1 MKIGKWAWMLLAAAP
16 LLSGCAG
23 FWDTPPSSGSF
34 TLSNSSNIAVTPGAT
49 TGNTST
55 ITVTPAS
62 SFTGTVAL
70 ACSVTSAP
78 TSAVS
83 PATCSLSPTSLAFST
98 ATAQTSTLYV
108 ATTSTTTAGSYQIS
122 VTGTSSGSASA
133 TTNLC
138 AQVSSNGA
146 TCTASGGANSGIFY
160 IVNSNSITGYSISG
174 GTLTALSGSSFT
186 LTVATISS
194 VAIGPQGSNFLYLG
208 TNGGIV
214 PFTINTSTGAL
225 TQGSTFGDNL
235 AEAIAV
241 DPSGKWL
248 LEASVAGV
256 LYAYPITST
265 GAEDTTRSVQ
275 TTATLASNLVQP
287 GGIAI
292 SPNGALVA
300 VALGGAGTQTFP
312 FNASPT
318 SGGPLQAGFTPIAP
332 TNLLGAAVAV
342 AFDPQIRLMY
352 VGETDAFPNNS
363 STNNSGGLRSF
374 AVSGSSL
381 SELTSGSPTASGGT
395 TPRAILP
402 ISTGNDVYVA
412 NWVGSS
418 TGNVTGF
425 TVASSNSTYT
435 LTALSPTVATGTE
448 PYGLAEDSTLGYV
461 LAVSNS
467 GTTFDAYTLSSG
479 QLTSSLT
486 GSPVTSPIAIVA
498 VP

>member
-1 MKIGKWAWMLLAAAP
+1 MKIGRWAWMLLAAAP

-34 TLSNSSNIAVTPGAT
+34 TLSNSGNISVTPGAT

-62 SFTGTVAL
+62 SFTGTVSL

-78 TSAVS
+78 SGATS

-98 ATAQTSTLYV
+98 ATALTSTLSA
-108 ATTSTTTAGSYQIS
+108 ATTSTTTAGSYQIT
-122 VTGTSSGSASA
+122 VTGTSGSASQ
-133 TTNLC
+133 TTSLC
-138 AQVSSNGA
+138 AQVSSTGA
-146 TCTASGGANSGIFY
+146 TCTASSGSNSGIFY
-160 IVNSNSITGYSISG
+160 IVNSNSITGYSISSG
-174 GTLTALSGSSFT
+174 ALTAISGSSFT

-194 VAIGPQGSNFLYLG
+194 VAIAPSGNFLYLA
-208 TNGGIV
+208 TNAGIV
-214 PFTINTSTGAL
+214 PFTINSSTGAL
-225 TQGSTFGDNL
+225 TQGSAFGDNL

-248 LEASVAGV
+248 LEASVAGI
-256 LYAYPITST
+256 LYAYPITSS
-265 GAEDTTRSVQ
+265 GAQDSTRSVQ
-275 TTATLASNLVQP
+275 TTANLASNLVQP

-300 VALGGAGTQTFP
+300 VALGTSGTQVFA

-318 SGGPLQAGFTPIAP
+318 SGGPLQAGATPISP
-332 TNLLGAAVAV
+332 THSGGAAVAV
-342 AFDPQIRLMY
+342 AFDPQSRLMY
-352 VGETDAFPNNS
+352 VGETNAFPNS
-363 STNNSGGLRSF
+363 TTNNSGGLRSF
-374 AVSGSSL
+374 VISGSSW
-381 SELTSGSPTASGGT
+381 SELSSSASPIASGGT

-402 ISTGNDVYVA
+402 ISTGKDVYVA

-425 TVASSNSTYT
+425 SVASANSTYA
-435 LTALSPTVATGTE
+435 LLALSPTVATGTE

-467 GTTFDAYTLSSG
+467 GTTFDAYTLTSG
-479 QLTSSLT
+479 LLTSSVT
-486 GSPVTSPIAIVA
+486 GSPVSSPIAIVA
-498 VP
+498 LP